1 MRHGIAIL
9 VAVSGTLGAGLA
21 LAQPGDARGVPEAR
35 GAAPHRVPAPG
46 QAVPHALP
54 RLRRR
59 PWLPP
64 GPYVYPDSYFYS
76 GYGWPYYPPG
86 YGPVYGGYGP
96 VYYPPVWMPAEHLYG
111 PQAVQRFMGV
121 GPAPGAARGVN
132 VVAVLEEDEKEEEEK
147 KPNLRGTNRK
157 SLDLAWRFIGFG
169 DAHFE
174 NQKYLDANQRYRKAT
189 QAAPQLA
196 DARFRHGCALIAL
209 GRYDAAA
216 KALKR
221 GLALDPDW
229 PKSNF
234 KVDDLYGPNQ
244 MAKKA
249 HLDVLAKQAGKEPN
263 NGDLLF
269 LVGVFLHFDGQP
281 QRAKVFFQKAAQLAA
296 GDDAH
301 IRAFR

>member
-1 MRHGIAIL
+1 MRHGIAT
-9 VAVSGTLGAGLA
+9 VAAVWWALGAGLA
-21 LAQPGDARGVPEAR
+21 LGQPGAARDMPGPPEAAR
-35 GAAPHRVPAPG
+35 QRVPAPG
-46 QAVPHALP
+46 RAAPHAVPRLP
-54 RLRRR
+54 RHR
-59 PWLPP
+59 WLPP
-64 GPYVYPDSYFYS
+64 GPGVYPDSYFYS

-86 YGPVYGGYGP
+86 YGYGP

-111 PQAVQRFMGV
+111 PQAVQRFMGAR
-121 GPAPGAARGVN
+121 PPPGAARGAS
-132 VVAVLEEDEKEEEEK
+132 VVAVLENGEKQQEEDKKK
-147 KPNLRGTNRK
+147 KPNLRGTNRQ

-216 KALKR
+216 KAIKR

-234 KVDDLYGPNQ
+234 KVDDLYGRNQ

-249 HLDVLAKQAGKEPN
+249 HLDVLAKEAGKDPN
-263 NGDLLF
+263 NADLLF

-301 IRAFR
+301 IRAFQ